1 MKQLL
6 ISALFLSCVT
16 ILRSQTI
23 PNEKVVISVKAN
35 TASVSFAVRTLA
47 NAPVVCDFGSDEG
60 IKSFPSNTDG
70 TFTKVEYQFVTPST
84 SERTFTIAADK
95 LMTLRIVQRREVN
108 GVVEV
113 KSNALRN
120 LNVDYVDLT
129 AHDKVD
135 VSLCPNL
142 EVLTLS
148 ASGVGEIVLPKS
160 DNLVSVQASPTLLGQ
175 GSLRQLNNQDV
186 KNLKQLGVTGASIN
200 TLDVSNNLNLE
211 TLVFANPK
219 KVLREINGAKALR
232 KLQMLDVRGN
242 ALAFDQIPD
251 RYIQD
256 SPIEN
261 FRYSGQTSYLVPK
274 SKVQGL
280 TVDLSYLQFARGIS
294 TAAERTE
301 FTWMYKR
308 NETAKYAPV
317 PADKVTNILGVFT
330 FDKSLSEDD
339 VVRVYCKMSNPGFP
353 GIGKKSSNTL
363 GTYMIKLKAIP
374 DGITSVT
381 ASDAALHVIKTDEG
395 CRIETATPQQ
405 VMVFDVNGKTIWTGS
420 TPSNIELKHG
430 VYIVRSVSGEVVKL
444 IK

>member
-1 MKQLL
+1 M
-6 ISALFLSCVT
+6 
-16 ILRSQTI
+16 
-23 PNEKVVISVKAN
+23 
-35 TASVSFAVRTLA
+35 
-47 NAPVVCDFGSDEG
+47 
-60 IKSFPSNTDG
+60 
-70 TFTKVEYQFVTPST
+70 
-84 SERTFTIAADK
+84 
-95 LMTLRIVQRREVN
+95 
-108 GVVEV
+108 
-113 KSNALRN
+113 
-120 LNVDYVDLT
+120 
-129 AHDKVD
+129 
-135 VSLCPNL
+135 
-142 EVLTLS
+142 
-148 ASGVGEIVLPKS
+148 
-160 DNLVSVQASPTLLGQ
+160 
-175 GSLRQLNNQDV
+175 NNQDA
-186 KNLKQLGVTGASIN
+186 KNLKQLGVTGASISK
-200 TLDVSNNLNLE
+200 LDVSNNLNLE

-261 FRYSGQTSYLVPK
+261 FRYSGQTSYLVPQD
-274 SKVQGL
+274 KVNGL
-280 TVDLSYLQFARGIS
+280 TVDLSYLLFARGIS

-374 DGITSVT
+374 NGITSVT
-381 ASDAALHVIKTDEG
+381 ASDAALHVIKTNDG

-405 VMVFDVNGKTIWTGS
+405 VIVFDVNGKTIWTGS

-430 VYIVRSVSGEVVKL
+430 VYLVRSASGEFRSN
-444 IK
+444 